1 MTNPLAQ
8 LPKAGQSV
16 WYDQT
21 DRRLI
26 ATGKLQRM
34 IDEDDLRGMTSN
46 PTIFEKAIGG
56 SEDYD
61 AQLRGLASQG
71 KSRDAIYDE
80 LVIEDIGNAADIF
93 LPVYEKTNG
102 EDGYVS
108 LEVSPLLAQHTRE
121 TVD

>member
-46 PTIFEKAIGG
+46 PTIFEKA
-56 SEDYD
+56 
-61 AQLRGLASQG
+61 LAEG
-71 KSRDAIYDE
+71 TAYDE
-80 LVIEDIGNAADIF
+80 QLAGAPRASRNAAVAPSVAPKRFTTAPPANPKIA
-93 LPVYEKTNG
+93 PAPSVNASAGMMSTQQTAYTST
-102 EDGYVS
+102 YS
-108 LEVSPLLAQHTRE
+108 T
-121 TVD
+121 